1 MHTEETMASLV
12 NLALRLN
19 QDFREFARFPIDAK
33 ATIRLADQVFE
44 GEGKILSLKGAYVTV
59 EHPIELNSSVT
70 VTITDR
76 RTSQVLAD
84 MKATVVSATEHGVG
98 LRFD

>member
-1 MHTEETMASLV
+1 MHTDDTMASLV
-12 NLALRLN
+12 NLALKLN

-33 ATIRLADQVFE
+33 AIICLDDQVFE
-44 GEGKILSLKGAYVTV
+44 GEGKILSLKGAYVTLD
-59 EHPIELNSSVT
+59 HPIEMNSSVT
-70 VTITDR
+70 VTIIDR

-84 MKATVVSATEHGVG
+84 MKATVVSTTENGVG